1 MRTKQPPVQP
11 APSGA
16 VNSWTTSAVSLP
28 AAEPVVY
35 GPAVIDDG
43 TVNLVLDLA
52 LRIGELELAG
62 GVGAADVTA
71 TILAVTNAYG
81 LPHCEV
87 DVIFTSITVGCRR
100 GTEALPVT
108 TTRVVRFR
116 ALDYTRLAGVDDLV
130 TRIVRGQVTATEAYT
145 ELDAIVS
152 GDRTYPRWLATIAWA
167 SMAASLAILIGGDFR
182 LALIAGGVTAL
193 VDRLGRV
200 LNRRALPFF
209 FQQIVGAAT
218 VTAASVGLDASGLLP
233 SQLSPA
239 FVLAAGLTVLLS
251 GLSLVGT
258 VQDAITGFYVTAAG
272 RAFEVTLM
280 TGGLVAGVVLLLQA
294 GDGLGVNL
302 TPPDYPLP
310 QLRELPVTV
319 IAAASTGGF
328 FALASYAPPR
338 ALLGAAFAGAAG
350 WTTYAVLN
358 VAGLGATAAS
368 GFAAVLVGFAGR
380 VVSRRLRMPPL
391 VMAVA
396 GITPLLPG
404 LTTYRGL
411 FELTVQDQIGGI
423 SRLLTA
429 ISIAVALGAGV
440 VLGEFLAQPVRSGLG
455 RLERRLAGPRM
466 MGPLGADMD
475 DTLPGNPAP
484 DPGEPPGHPLPRS

>member
-1 MRTKQPPVQP
+1 MRMRRPPAEP
-11 APSGA
+11 APHPT
-16 VNSWTTSAVSLP
+16 VNAWTTSAVPLP
-28 AAEPVVY
+28 AAQPVVY
-35 GPAVIDDG
+35 GPAVIDDS

-52 LRIGELELAG
+52 LRIGELELSG
-62 GVGAADVTA
+62 GAGAADVSA

-87 DVIFTSITVGCRR
+87 DVIFTSITVGCHR
-100 GTEALPVT
+100 GIEALPVT

-116 ALDYTRLAGVDDLV
+116 ALDYTRLASVDDLV
-130 TRIVRGQVTATEAYT
+130 TRIVRGQLTATEAYT

-152 GDRTYPRWLATIAWA
+152 GDRTYPRWLATVAWA
-167 SMAASLAILIGGDFR
+167 SMAASIAVLIGGDYR
-182 LALIAGGVTAL
+182 LGALAAVVTAL

-209 FQQIVGAAT
+209 FQQIVGAAA
-218 VTAASVGLDASGLLP
+218 VTAATVGLYASELLP
-233 SQLSPA
+233 PELSPA

-280 TGGLVAGVVLLLQA
+280 TSGLVAGVVLLLQA
-294 GDGLGVNL
+294 GDGLGVDL
-302 TPPDYPLP
+302 TPPDFPPPRL
-310 QLRELPVTV
+310 QELPVTV
-319 IAAASTGGF
+319 FAAASTGAF

-338 ALLGAAFAGAAG
+338 ALLGAGFAGAAS
-350 WTTYAVLN
+350 WATYALLN
-358 VAGLGATAAS
+358 VAGLGPTAAS
-368 GFAAVLVGFAGR
+368 GFAAVVVGFTGR
-380 VVSRRLRMPPL
+380 VVSRRLRLPPL

-411 FELTVQDQIGGI
+411 FELIVQDEIAGMF
-423 SRLLTA
+423 RLLTA
-429 ISIAVALGAGV
+429 IGIAVALGAGV
-440 VLGEFLAQPVRSGLG
+440 VLGEFLAQPVRSRLG

-466 MGPLGADMD
+466 MGPLQREVDE
-475 DTLPGNPAP
+475 TIPGNP
-484 DPGEPPGHPLPRS
+484 DPTSG